1 LLVNTQQSADTDVPG
16 STFLVERYLP
26 TAAISGLAE
35 SVARVAIVCA
45 ESDGGRSQ
53 VRYLQSTYLP
63 SEDTCFCLF
72 QADSSDAVR
81 AVNAAG
87 QFALDRITAA
97 VVVFNRIDMRSDD
110 VNVQGDPQ

>member
-1 LLVNTQQSADTDVPG
+1 MNTQQQSAKTDVPA

-35 SVARVAIVCA
+35 SVARVAIACA
-45 ESDGGRSQ
+45 QSDGGRSQ

-97 VVVFNRIDMRSDD
+97 VVMFSRVDTRSIEA
-110 VNVQGDPQ
+110 NVQGDPQ

>member
-1 LLVNTQQSADTDVPG
+1 MNTPQSAAADVPG

-26 TAAISGLAE
+26 TAASSGLAE

-45 ESDGGRSQ
+45 QSDGGHSQ

-87 QFALDRITAA
+87 QFAFDRITAA
-97 VVVFNRIDMRSDD
+97 VVMFTRIDTRSIDA
-110 VNVQGDPQ
+110 NAQGDPQ

>member
-1 LLVNTQQSADTDVPG
+1 VKSQQSSDADVPD

-26 TAAISGLAE
+26 TAAISGLAA
-35 SVARVAIVCA
+35 SVARVAIACDQ
-45 ESDGGRSQ
+45 SRDGHAQ

-63 SEDTCFCLF
+63 AEDTCFCLF

-97 VVVFNRIDMRSDD
+97 VVMFSRIDSRSTDT
-110 VNVQGDPQ
+110 NVQGDPL